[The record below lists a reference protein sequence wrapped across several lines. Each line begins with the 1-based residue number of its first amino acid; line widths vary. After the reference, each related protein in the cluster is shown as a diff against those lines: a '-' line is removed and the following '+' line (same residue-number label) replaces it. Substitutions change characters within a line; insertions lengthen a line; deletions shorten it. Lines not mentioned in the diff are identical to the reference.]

1 MTSWDPF
8 QPEFPVHSMGRKFPF
23 ICDGKLTINK
33 NESQILGEMHWQDEI
48 SKDQGSLEVKL

>member
-8 QPEFPVHSMGRKFPF
+8 RPELPVDSMGRKFPF

-33 NESQILGEMHWQDEI
+33 KEKSDFGRDALAR
-48 SKDQGSLEVKL
+48 